1 MGLQATGL
9 ADLGVEER
17 LTDAPRC
24 GAPRRITAA
33 RVCRIVALACEAPDR
48 SGRPISQWTG
58 REIAAEIVARGIV
71 SAISPR
77 HAERLL
83 KRGSS
88 SPTASAIG

>member
-1 MGLQATGL
+1 LGLQATGL

-33 RVCRIVALACEAPDR
+33 RVSLPVHWLIGL
-48 SGRPISQWTG
+48 PISQWTG